1 MRSFVVSHR
10 FRFLLRA
17 ASVGVLGGL
26 ISGCSSGFS
35 RFDTSVYES
44 AVPQN
49 TVAQSSNPYPDDID
63 ATTTAGINRRIVPA
77 SPVAPK
83 VTPQAVYHQAEPTY
97 VAQTPVNYQP
107 TTQANQVYIPPATQN
122 QQGIQRASLP
132 QAVAYQS
139 AGTSTDS
146 ITTSSV
152 TSSPSVTR
160 DNGWTSTGG
169 TMITV
174 QPGETLY
181 NLSKR
186 YGVPVSALKSAN
198 NIGNANSLRAGQQI
212 LIPNYVY
219 SSKAPVSAPDNNP
232 NTRAARAST
241 GLIGEAN
248 ASNVQAPTPKP
259 VTASGQSIKKLKQQ
273 VNASSDYQSQE
284 STLISAS
291 DSMGGSIY
299 TVKSGDSLSRIGKQ
313 HGVSVYALQ
322 RHNGLSNSNIRIG
335 QKLSIPD
342 GKPTQSAAVNES
354 SFGVDPVVTGS
365 AKQVDNK
372 TTSSINS
379 NEENTAPKRT
389 GISDF
394 RWPVRGRIV
403 TGFGEKQGAETND
416 GIDISVP
423 EGTAVRAAENG
434 VVIYTGTEISMYG
447 KLVLV
452 RHEDGWVSAYAH
464 NRDYEVTK
472 GEQVRRGQIIARSG
486 KTGETDRPKVHF
498 ELRKD
503 SNPVDPEKYLT
514 GA

>member
-10 FRFLLRA
+10 FRFLLKA

-49 TVAQSSNPYPDDID
+49 TAAQSSNPYPGDID
-63 ATTTAGINRRIVPA
+63 GTTTAGVNRRIVPA
-77 SPVAPK
+77 SPVAPQ

-107 TTQANQVYIPPATQN
+107 VNQAS
-122 QQGIQRASLP
+122 QGGVQRSPLP
-132 QAVAYQS
+132 QPVAYQS
-139 AGTSTDS
+139 SNTDS

-152 TSSPSVTR
+152 TSAPSVTR

-181 NLSKR
+181 NISKR

-198 NIGNANSLRAGQQI
+198 NISNVNSLRAGQQI
-212 LIPNYVY
+212 LVPNYVY
-219 SSKAPVSAPDNNP
+219 SSDAPVSAPDNNP
-232 NTRAARAST
+232 KTRAARAST
-241 GLIGEAN
+241 GLIGEAKT
-248 ASNVQAPTPKP
+248 SEVKSPSPKP
-259 VTASGQSIKKLKQQ
+259 VAQSSQTIKKLKKQ
-273 VNASSDYQSQE
+273 VSATSDYKPTDYTVIRGSQSADGE
-284 STLISAS
+284 TYI
-291 DSMGGSIY
+291 
-299 TVKSGDSLSRIGKQ
+299 VKSGDSLSRIGKQ
-313 HGVSVYALQ
+313 FGVGVSELQ
-322 RHNGLSNSNIRIG
+322 RHNSLSGSNIRIG
-335 QKLSIPD
+335 QKLSIP
-342 GKPTQSAAVNES
+342 GVKSSRSASLDTPEY
-354 SFGVDPVVTGS
+354 GVDPVVTGS
-365 AKQVDNK
+365 AKQVDSQ
-372 TTSSINS
+372 TTSAISTG
-379 NEENTAPKRT
+379 EGTTAPKRT

-403 TGFGEKQGAETND
+403 SGFGEKQGSENND

-447 KLVLV
+447 KLILV

-498 ELRKD
+498 ELRKE

>member
-1 MRSFVVSHR
+1 MRLFVVSHR
-10 FRFLLRA
+10 FRFLLKA
-17 ASVGVLGGL
+17 ASAGVLGGL

-44 AVPQN
+44 AVPQD
-49 TVAQSSNPYPDDID
+49 TVVQSSNPYPGDID
-63 ATTTAGINRRIVPA
+63 STTTAGINRRIVPA
-77 SPVAPK
+77 SPVAPQ

-107 TTQANQVYIPPATQN
+107 VAQANQVYIPPKAHD
-122 QQGIQRASLP
+122 QGGVQRSSLP
-132 QAVAYQS
+132 QPVGYQS
-139 AGTSTDS
+139 TGGNTDS
-146 ITTSSV
+146 ITTS
-152 TSSPSVTR
+152 SVTR

-174 QPGETLY
+174 QSGETLY
-181 NLSKR
+181 NISKR

-198 NIGNANSLRAGQQI
+198 NISNENSLRAGQQI

-219 SSKAPVSAPDNNP
+219 SSSAPVSAPDNNA

-248 ASNVQAPTPKP
+248 ASNAKTPTPKP
-259 VTASGQSIKKLKQQ
+259 VTKSTQSIKKLKQQ
-273 VNASSDYQSQE
+273 VSASSDYE
-284 STLISAS
+284 SAEYTVVSGS
-291 DSMGGSIY
+291 DSGSATTY

-313 HGVSVYALQ
+313 YGVSASALQ

-335 QKLSIPD
+335 QKLSIP
-342 GKPTQSAAVNES
+342 GSGQATKTAAVDGSNY
-354 SFGVDPVVTGS
+354 GVDPVVTGT
-365 AKQVDNK
+365 ANKVDSQ
-372 TTSSINS
+372 TTSAVSS
-379 NEENTAPKRT
+379 EDASTAPKRT

-403 TGFGEKQGAETND
+403 SGFGEKQGSEKND

-447 KLVLV
+447 KLVLI

-472 GEQVRRGQIIARSG
+472 GENVRRGQIIARSG

-498 ELRKD
+498 ELRKE